1 MTPLNENQKLF
12 LWLGIAIIVAMG
24 LYPPWKFINES
35 PTGFGFL
42 YMPPSV
48 VGQPPVKLD
57 ISRLLVEWSLVGFV
71 TAGLIVSAQKGAATN
86 KNVAPSESVP
96 KPSAKQEPTK
106 DVSKDKSKTIKF
118 PELTLGEVLVESE
131 DDPDYWEGIGEARGL
146 VQIPAGSNVQLEVRK
161 EKPLNLVGLKEMDP
175 HAIQS
180 IDFSESEVDDQDLA
194 HLLHFNRLYEVDLS
208 HTQITDEGV
217 EQLVKVTSLK
227 KIWLDN
233 TKVTAASLDKLKAL
247 QALTKVSLTGTDI
260 TEASVKSIKDSFPKD
275 CEIIMASGI
284 PA

>member
-35 PTGFGFL
+35 PTSFGFL

-71 TAGLIVSAQKGAATN
+71 TAGLIVTAQNAPAKNKSVAA
-86 KNVAPSESVP
+86 SESVP
-96 KPSAKQEPTK
+96 KASAKQEPPK
-106 DVSKDKSKTIKF
+106 DVSMAAKTIKF

-146 VQIPAGSNVQLEVRK
+146 VKIPAGSNVQLEVRK

-233 TKVTAASLDKLKAL
+233 TKVTAASLEKLKAL

-260 TEASVKSIKDSFPKD
+260 TEASVKSMKDSFPKD